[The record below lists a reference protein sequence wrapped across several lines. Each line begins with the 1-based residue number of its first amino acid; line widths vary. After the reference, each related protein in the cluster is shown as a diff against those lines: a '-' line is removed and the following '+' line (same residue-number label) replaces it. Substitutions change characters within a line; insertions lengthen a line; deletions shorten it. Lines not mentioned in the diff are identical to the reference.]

1 MLEIEEVQELN
12 SEEHH
17 TINVMRSCSEHIHVF
32 LL

>member
-1 MLEIEEVQELN
+1 MLEIEIEN

-17 TINVMRSCSEHIHVF
+17 TIDVMRSCSEHIHVF